1 MGKIEM
7 SNAALEPDEDIL
19 SNPKRYAIA
28 QFKNRPLSKKQQK
41 FVQLYVYHDLPNYEC
56 AHRAGYKHPQEV
68 STQLL
73 NSPKFRYVQDRI
85 HELQH
90 IQQQKY
96 EITFEKVARDLQTI
110 RDAALEDGSYGP
122 AVQAELGRAKLAGLM
137 VERKEVK
144 YGSISQMDRS
154 EVESRLRELID
165 SNQLAPVLEARVK
178 RIELE
183 DIDDIDDIEDV
194 EDAELV
200 EED

>member
-137 VERKEVK
+137 VDRKEVK

-178 RIELE
+178 QDELAPDDL
-183 DIDDIDDIEDV
+183 DIDDI

>member
-1 MGKIEM
+1 MAE
-7 SNAALEPDEDIL
+7 NTQAADITD
-19 SNPKRYAIA
+19 NHHRYPVHQKQPKLT
-28 QFKNRPLSKKQQK
+28 KMQQK

-178 RIELE
+178 RADLE